1 MKVIFG
7 EGQRPISHLI
17 RLRTGGRQTHCG
29 VLIGNKVIEARG
41 IPLGEWLKH
50 IFLGTPYT
58 SKHGV
63 METPLEE
70 FKSKYKHTTVRYM
83 QGDESKAL
91 ELIGKP
97 FDMAALIGSF
107 FRINYHNPNKYMCA
121 EVVAHCMPTVE
132 KDQEQHFTPLSL
144 YRFSRKLKR
153 SEM

>member
-7 EGQRPISHLI
+7 HGQRPISHLI
-17 RLRTGGRQTHCG
+17 RLRTGGKQTHCG
-29 VLIGNKVIEARG
+29 VLIDDKVIEARG

-50 IFLGTPYT
+50 LLLDTPYT

-70 FKSKYKHTTVRYM
+70 FKSKYKHTEVRYID
-83 QGDESKAL
+83 GDANKAL
-91 ELIGKP
+91 ELLGKP

-107 FRINYHNPNKYMCA
+107 FRINYHNPFKYMCA

-132 KDQEQHFTPLSL
+132 KSNEQHFTPITL
-144 YRFSRKLKR
+144 YRLSRKLKR